1 MKPDETVANSG
12 DDATVAGDL
21 QSRIIIFIG
30 QAIAIVEMPEDAT
43 AAIDAGKSFV
53 GGEPGIACFI
63 AGNGMN
69 GVVGQA
75 VFNFVSGAVVAFSG
89 AIEFGNTA
97 GIGGY
102 PDIDCGISADIG
114 DER

>member
-1 MKPDETVANSG
+1 MLQRIEMHETTIFYAARSNGHSIRLRGISHTIGMKSYETVANSG

-53 GGEPGIACFI
+53 GGKPGIAFFI

-69 GVVGQA
+69 G
-75 VFNFVSGAVVAFSG
+75 
-89 AIEFGNTA
+89 
-97 GIGGY
+97 
-102 PDIDCGISADIG
+102 
-114 DER
+114 